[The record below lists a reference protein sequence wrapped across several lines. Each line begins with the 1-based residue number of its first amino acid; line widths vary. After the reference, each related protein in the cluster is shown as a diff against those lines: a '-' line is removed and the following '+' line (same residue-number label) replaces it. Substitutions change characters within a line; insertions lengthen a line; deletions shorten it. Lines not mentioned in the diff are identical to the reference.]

1 MKLNDKTRGCNSAVD
16 PFLDPRRG
24 AQFYYPSC
32 NVRYEDYR
40 FFNNAVV
47 IAPPSPPPSQSSLSP
62 PSPPPE
68 GNEAIV
74 VRSTSM
80 MLPAFVAWQ
89 PRLSLSSYV
98 IPIRNV
104 DWYMFRGDVRSSG
117 SRAPC
122 GRVQAMLPA
131 DRLMSGRLRFL
142 WAFGVFSVRAENV
155 TRLVWASRTLLGTRI
170 IATVHIPLFP
180 SLDERC
186 GHVSSSWLS
195 SPCSSIYTV
204 TSVLT
209 QRELALL
216 CSTYNIS
223 AELQPE
229 LPDRNSTIKDSP
241 EGKIGMYTRFI
252 EFANYWIP
260 LSKFL
265 LCVLEY
271 YQISL
276 S

>member
-1 MKLNDKTRGCNSAVD
+1 MPMVTKNLILFCVVIIINSITVSVSQDITYPRCDENANFTRNGTYQRN
-16 PFLDPRRG
+16 LDDALSSLTSDTSIRRG

-62 PSPPPE
+62 PSPPPG

-74 VRSTSM
+74 VRLTSM
-80 MLPAFVAWQ
+80 MLPAFVAWL
-89 PRLSLSSYV
+89 PRLSLSSSV

-142 WAFGVFSVRAENV
+142 WAFG
-155 TRLVWASRTLLGTRI
+155 LGPLL
-170 IATVHIPLFP
+170 AV
-180 SLDERC
+180 
-186 GHVSSSWLS
+186 
-195 SPCSSIYTV
+195 
-204 TSVLT
+204 
-209 QRELALL
+209 
-216 CSTYNIS
+216 
-223 AELQPE
+223 
-229 LPDRNSTIKDSP
+229 
-241 EGKIGMYTRFI
+241 
-252 EFANYWIP
+252 
-260 LSKFL
+260 
-265 LCVLEY
+265 
-271 YQISL
+271 
-276 S
+276 